1 MRIGVTAGVLVR
13 VLAEVLIDG
22 ALVVDA
28 VLLEG
33 VMRELMAGRAGVA
46 RKGDASADED
56 ARVLFLRRRDDMR
69 EGE

>member
-33 VMRELMAGRAGVA
+33 VMKELMAGRAGVA
-46 RKGDASADED
+46 RKGGTPLLTRM
-56 ARVLFLRRRDDMR
+56 RVFSSCV
-69 EGE
+69 GVTT

>member
-33 VMRELMAGRAGVA
+33 VKELMAGRG
-46 RKGDASADED
+46 RCEEGGDASADED